1 MLRAWGAEGGAA
13 QSSQVLPSC
22 LIFISSAASGDP
34 GSTKPGMVLSGT
46 AGAGA
51 AAPQAPETELWVF
64 SSASERWKEEAR
76 VTKRKL
82 S

>member
-1 MLRAWGAEGGAA
+1 
-13 QSSQVLPSC
+13 
-22 LIFISSAASGDP
+22 
-34 GSTKPGMVLSGT
+34 MVLSGT